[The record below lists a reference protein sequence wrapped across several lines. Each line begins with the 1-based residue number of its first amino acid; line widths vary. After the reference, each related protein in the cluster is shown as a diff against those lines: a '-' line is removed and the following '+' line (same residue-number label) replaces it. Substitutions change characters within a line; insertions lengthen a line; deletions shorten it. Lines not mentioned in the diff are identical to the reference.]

1 MQSAGSCL
9 GQWLDEKA
17 PPAQVAEGDST
28 TRAGGLSVLV
38 AEWKCITSASCNW
51 WQSSPVQVEL
61 LHQLKEGKYH
71 KRKVQRSGCKVQ
83 RSGRKV
89 QGQQGCQRYT
99 CTCIYHSQIWLCGP
113 HSKGEPTGGNNA
125 GGPIGSRDANLIF
138 TDAWPPNEDDA
149 PTFLFILILCYR
161 CIIHDVLFNKNV
173 YCHFSCNLQG
183 TKGLTKKSV

>member
-1 MQSAGSCL
+1 MQSAGSFL

-51 WQSSPVQVEL
+51 WQSPPVQVEL
-61 LHQLKEGKYH
+61 VHQLKEGKYH

-138 TDAWPPNEDDA
+138 TDAWPP
-149 PTFLFILILCYR
+149 TCSGILIYGPAR
-161 CIIHDVLFNKNV
+161 PMRWGRW
-173 YCHFSCNLQG
+173 G
-183 TKGLTKKSV
+183 TAFEW